1 MLNAFQMREKYEQ
14 ALIEKEAKEQREY
27 KERVE
32 NAILFC
38 EGEIAERLKRT
49 LEYNDLSR
57 TVVIVRDLT
66 TDEWDRDYLVIDYEE
81 DLLADLTTIVNHL
94 RVHGYEVQVQL
105 RSRSA
110 KLVIKY

>member
-14 ALIEKEAKEQREY
+14 ALIEKEAKEQKEY

-38 EGEIAERLKRT
+38 EGEIAEKLNYT
-49 LEYNDLSR
+49 LEYNNLSR
-57 TVVIVRDLT
+57 TVIIVRDLT
-66 TDEWDRDYLVIDYEE
+66 TDEWDRECMVIDYEE
-81 DLLADLTTIVNHL
+81 DMLADLTTVINHL
-94 RVHGYEVQVQL
+94 NVHGYEVQVQKRG
-105 RSRSA
+105 RSV